1 MLKITNTLTFM
12 VNLSYLLS
20 GDGQQFIQ
28 DTYNEAKELQMSFSE
43 TKEFVNHHLRI
54 RGTHLN

>member
-43 TKEFVNHHLRI
+43 TKEFVNYHLRI

>member
-1 MLKITNTLTFM
+1 MLTITNTLSY
-12 VNLSYLLS
+12 VINVSYLLS

-43 TKEFVNHHLRI
+43 TSEFVKHHLCI
-54 RGTHLN
+54 RSTHLN